1 MAECCVCNKKI
12 GFFGGFILQTKFNKY
27 MVCNVCSDM
36 IWNGLKKNDINT
48 YIALRKFYPTM
59 NADVKEYI
67 DDKWASAGRSTENI
81 EAEIA
86 AHEKAERE
94 ERENATRLSEIKSS
108 MLLTTGYNFE
118 CYNISEYVGVISGE
132 SVLGTGFLSE
142 LSASSSD
149 FFGVQSL
156 SFSKKLKL
164 AKDIAT
170 DQLKDECIKKGGNA
184 IIGVDFDYLT
194 FRNNMIGVIANG
206 TAVIIEK
213 SE

>member
-12 GFFGGFILQTKFNKY
+12 GFLDGFILQTKFNKY

-36 IWNGLKKNDINT
+36 IWNGLKKNDINA

-67 DDKWASAGRSTENI
+67 DDKWASARRSTENI

-118 CYNISEYVGVISGE
+118 CYNISEYVGVISGIG
-132 SVLGTGFLSE
+132 SRYWVSFRIKCFKLRFFWGPIALFLQKAKTGKRYC
-142 LSASSSD
+142 D
-149 FFGVQSL
+149 
-156 SFSKKLKL
+156 
-164 AKDIAT
+164 
-170 DQLKDECIKKGGNA
+170 
-184 IIGVDFDYLT
+184 
-194 FRNNMIGVIANG
+194 
-206 TAVIIEK
+206 
-213 SE
+213 